1 MVTNECNIQPN
12 TSNAWWGAELDIL
25 EARAKDDI
33 MSTNI
38 HAGGYK
44 GSAGCYFSGHKGWFQ
59 TFFDF
64 SKKKSLKPTKDLQMR
79 GMHEGF
85 HTYGLRWKKDLLE
98 WYYDGQLVRTV
109 DDPEYVSRG
118 AGFFILSQGL
128 FGGGWFVEGAIE
140 KYEAEFGL
148 PVQHKVDY
156 VRFWKEVDEEP
167 STPEPPCRSTE
178 SFEYH
183 YTKRLSFNDAVE
195 YCSNYE
201 DGSWSIP
208 NPASH
213 AENQAIVNN
222 AVAKYAK
229 QAQDIWINVL
239 HRDGEWVGC
248 PLISNFAV

>member
-1 MVTNECNIQPN
+1 MQEDTRVQPV
-12 TSNAWWGAELDIL
+12 AIL
-25 EARAKDDI
+25 VVIK
-33 MSTNI
+33 
-38 HAGGYK
+38 AGIK
-44 GSAGCYFSGHKGWFQ
+44 L
-59 TFFDF
+59 F
-64 SKKKSLKPTKDLQMR
+64 SKDAQLIRIFQELSLKPTKDLQMR

-98 WYYDGQLVRTV
+98 WYYDGELVRTV

-156 VRFWKEVDEEP
+156 VRFWKEVDECDNSCDASPCDAGFECVP
-167 STPEPPCRSTE
+167 TGCGTHDCKPPPCRSSE
-178 SFEYH
+178 PFEYH

-195 YCSNYE
+195 YCSNYG
-201 DGSWSIP
+201 DGSWAIP
-208 NPASH
+208 NPANDE
-213 AENQAIVNN
+213 ENQAIVNN
-222 AVAKYAK
+222 AVEKYVK

-239 HRDGEWVGC
+239 HRNGEWVGC
-248 PLISNFAV
+248 LLISSFTLE